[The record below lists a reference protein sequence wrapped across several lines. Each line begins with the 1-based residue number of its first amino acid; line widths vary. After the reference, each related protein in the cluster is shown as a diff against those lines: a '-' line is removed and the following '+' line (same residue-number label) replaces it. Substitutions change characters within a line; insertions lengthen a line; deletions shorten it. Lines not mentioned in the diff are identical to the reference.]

1 MIKHLSLLAVTGLL
15 MVAPLGVFAQ
25 DGEASEAAAA
35 PPAASPAGPNVEASV
50 EQLERL
56 INLPQPA
63 RLGRESEERSTP
75 SNVFV
80 DPATRERLLGKNP
93 RFVYFPEGPDP
104 MIVTWLRDAILA
116 QELLDDARLARTNQD
131 LKGAEAKLA
140 ELIERFPATEAARQA
155 QRELAEIRREIQSQ
169 IASGSQSGT
178 KPKDDA
184 PKPPVVTQ
192 QLLPPWVVQNTNGV
206 MLTKIPS
213 VLVGDHILTVGQSVP
228 RFAGVKVKR
237 IEESRVVYEF
247 QGQEFPIEVVGQF

>member
-35 PPAASPAGPNVEASV
+35 APAASPAGPNVEASV

-140 ELIERFPATEAARQA
+140 EMIERFPATEAARQG
-155 QRELAEIRREIQSQ
+155 QRELTEVRREIQ
-169 IASGSQSGT
+169 IADTSRRPGPQSG
-178 KPKDDA
+178 PPVVA
-184 PKPPVVTQ
+184 PPVVTQ